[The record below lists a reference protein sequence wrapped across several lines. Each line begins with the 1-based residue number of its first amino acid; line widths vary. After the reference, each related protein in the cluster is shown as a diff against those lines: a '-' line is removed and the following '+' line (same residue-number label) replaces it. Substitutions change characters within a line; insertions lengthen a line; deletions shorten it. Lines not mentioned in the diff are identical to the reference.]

1 MNDFSLLIVLYAV
14 LVPTFCVVK
23 PWKGF

>member
-1 MNDFSLLIVLYAV
+1 MNDFSLLIILYAL

-23 PWKGF
+23 TWRGF